1 MQDFSKLKGYF
12 KSKYTWDPQEIQIS
26 PLSGGFS
33 NLTFL
38 VDTPAGKYALRRPP
52 VGNTVSKAHD
62 MGREF
67 KVLEY
72 LENAGYTK
80 IPKPVLYE
88 ENEEILGVPFFLM
101 EFIEGTVLRNK
112 IPPEA
117 KISQETVRKLSE
129 NSIRTLLQL
138 HQLDLENTGLI
149 QLGKPQGYVSRQVEG
164 WIERYFNAKTD
175 EIPEMEK
182 AALWIQDNLPS
193 HENTGFIHNDFKYDN
208 LVLNTDQLDQIKAV
222 LDWEMA
228 TVGDPLMDLGTTL
241 AYWAE
246 ENDPDILKQFNLTHL
261 PGNLTRAEVIDF
273 YRQHSK
279 LDLKGILFY
288 YVFGLFK
295 VAVIAQQIYRRFTQ
309 GYTQDQRFGALIYV
323 VKAASQ
329 KANKS
334 IKTGKI

>member
-1 MQDFSKLKGYF
+1 MQDFSKLKDYF
-12 KSKYTWDPQEIQIS
+12 RLKYTWDPQEIQIS

-33 NLTFL
+33 NLTYL
-38 VDTPAGKYALRRPP
+38 LNTPAGKYALRRPP

-67 KVLEY
+67 KVLES
-72 LENAGYTK
+72 LKNAGYTK
-80 IPKPVLYE
+80 IPNPVFFE
-88 ENEEILGVPFFLM
+88 ENEEILEAPFFLM
-101 EFIEGTVLRNK
+101 EFVEGTVLRNK
-112 IPPEA
+112 VPSGVIFT
-117 KISQETVRKLSE
+117 KETARKLSE
-129 NSIRTLLQL
+129 NSILTLLQL
-138 HQLDLENTGLI
+138 HQLDLEKTGLI
-149 QLGKPQGYVSRQVEG
+149 QLGKPQGYVLRQVEG
-164 WIERYFNAKTD
+164 WIERYFKAKTD

-182 AALWIQDNLPS
+182 AALWIKENIPQR
-193 HENTGFIHNDFKYDN
+193 ENTGFIHNDFKYDN
-208 LVLNTDQLDQIKAV
+208 LVLNSSQPEKILAV

-246 ENDPDILKQFNLTHL
+246 EKDPDILKQFNLTHL
-261 PGNLTRAEVIDF
+261 PGNMTRTEVIDF
-273 YRQHSK
+273 YGQHSK

-295 VAVIAQQIYRRFTQ
+295 VAVIAQQIYKRFVQ
-309 GYTQDQRFGALIYV
+309 GYTQDQRFRALIDV

-329 KANKS
+329 KADKS

>member
-1 MQDFSKLKGYF
+1 MQDFSKLKDYF
-12 KSKYTWDPQEIQIS
+12 RSKYTWDPQKIQIS

-33 NLTFL
+33 NLTYL
-38 VDTPAGKYALRRPP
+38 LNTPAGKYALRRPP

-67 KVLEY
+67 KVLES
-72 LENAGYTK
+72 LKNAGYTK
-80 IPKPVLYE
+80 IPNPVFFE
-88 ENEEILGVPFFLM
+88 ENEEILGAPFFLM
-101 EFIEGTVLRNK
+101 EFVEGTVLRNK
-112 IPPEA
+112 VPSGVIFNE
-117 KISQETVRKLSE
+117 ETARKLSE
-129 NSIRTLLQL
+129 NSILTLLQL
-138 HQLDLENTGLI
+138 HQLDLEKTGLI
-149 QLGKPQGYVSRQVEG
+149 QLGKPQGYVLRQVEG
-164 WIERYFNAKTD
+164 WIERYFKAKTD

-182 AALWIQDNLPS
+182 AALWIKENIPQR
-193 HENTGFIHNDFKYDN
+193 ENTGFIHNDFKYDN
-208 LVLNTDQLDQIKAV
+208 LVLNTSQLDQIKAV

-246 ENDPDILKQFNLTHL
+246 ENDSDILKQFNLTHL
-261 PGNLTRAEVIDF
+261 PGNMTREEVIDF
-273 YRQHSK
+273 YGQHSE
-279 LDLKGILFY
+279 LDLKDILFY

-295 VAVIAQQIYRRFTQ
+295 VAVIAQQIYKRFVQ

-329 KANKS
+329 KAEKS